1 MTIGPTPA
9 LKTGDLPRV
18 LASSA
23 TTNVPPGPPVS
34 MIVHPP
40 DDVDGDDAVLVA
52 RAGGGDG
59 SAFEGL
65 VQRH

>member
-1 MTIGPTPA
+1 
-9 LKTGDLPRV
+9 
-18 LASSA
+18 
-23 TTNVPPGPPVS
+23 